1 MLGASRRQ
9 IAALFLPPLALPR
22 FLLYFFY
29 RFETCVREATV
40 LGMLGVV
47 SLGYWIQDA
56 RARQHYD
63 EMILFVALGAALVL
77 LADVVSMVARGWL
90 RRASP
95 DYS

>member
-1 MLGASRRQ
+1 MRP
-9 IAALFLPPLALPR
+9 ALPLAANR

-56 RARQHYD
+56 RAKQFYD
-63 EMILFVALGAALVL
+63 EMVVFVGLGALLVL
-77 LADVVSMVARGWL
+77 TADIASAIVRRAL
-90 RRASP
+90 RRAH
-95 DYS
+95 